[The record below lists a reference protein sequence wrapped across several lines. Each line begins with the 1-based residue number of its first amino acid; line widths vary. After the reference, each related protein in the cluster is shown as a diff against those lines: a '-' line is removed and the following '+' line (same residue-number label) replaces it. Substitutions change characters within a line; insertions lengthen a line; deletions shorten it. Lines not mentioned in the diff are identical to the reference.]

1 MLMLALLR
9 PRALERFFFG
19 IAISSLYRVV
29 ESATQGIKCRPSFIA
44 HERDARTR
52 SRRTVGTTVRAET
65 WAVVATQWRIRHGEQ
80 NGFAHGQSEVDL
92 VANERFG
99 IGRHH

>member
-44 HERDARTR
+44 HKRDARTR

-80 NGFAHGQSEVDL
+80 HGLSHGQSEVDL
-92 VANERFG
+92 VANEWFG
-99 IGRHH
+99 VSCHD